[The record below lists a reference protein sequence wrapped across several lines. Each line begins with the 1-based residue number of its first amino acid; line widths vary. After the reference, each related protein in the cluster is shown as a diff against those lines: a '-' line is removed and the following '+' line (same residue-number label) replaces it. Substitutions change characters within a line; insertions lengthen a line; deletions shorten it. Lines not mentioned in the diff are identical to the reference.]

1 MRRPCRFG
9 WEQKSSLFCEGRKTP
24 AVPSV
29 PQQWSSGLWAVPEVR
44 AQASFLVMAIRD
56 LTLVIRALRALE
68 EEQGGLFPS
77 VCSLPHILRG
87 LEAACRPKAAPL
99 QRDPR
104 QPWLSTHP
112 WPTARLALMWKRHKR
127 AWQKVKVGS
136 NLHNCLDF
144 ECIPLTYT
152 QIHRRRV
159 EGLLVKKCGHNL

>member
-1 MRRPCRFG
+1 MRRPCRIG

-29 PQQWSSGLWAVPEVR
+29 PQQWSSGLWAAPEVR

-56 LTLVIRALRALE
+56 LTLVTGALRALE
-68 EEQGGLFPS
+68 EEQGGLFSS
-77 VCSLPHILRG
+77 VCSLPHILCG

-112 WPTARLALMWKRHKR
+112 WPNACLARMWKRHKR
-127 AWQKVKVGS
+127 AWQKVKAGS

-159 EGLLVKKCGHNL
+159 EALLVKKCGHNL